1 LICGIVAKQVGNNLC
16 FLTVKPKGNDM
27 STRFVTGVVRASY
40 ANIMRA
46 KRNEM
51 NGKEE
56 YSVVCLV
63 PKTDTATVE
72 GLKAAAKAAIAAKW
86 PAGAPKGMRNPMR
99 DGDTET
105 KADGTALG
113 AEYQG
118 CFFFN
123 AKTDASRNKPS
134 VIDKL
139 GHDLIDPDAVVS
151 GDFIRVSVNAYAY
164 DAAGN
169 RGVSFGLN
177 NVLLDRKGEPLGGSR
192 PSAAQDFGIAAG
204 APATAATATADDDWS

>member
-1 LICGIVAKQVGNNLC
+1 
-16 FLTVKPKGNDM
+16 M

-63 PKTDTATVE
+63 PKTDTASVE

-86 PAGAPKGMRNPMR
+86 PAGAPKGLRNPLR

-105 KADGTALG
+105 KADGSALG
-113 AEYQG
+113 AEYHG

-139 GHDLIDPDAVVS
+139 GHDLIDPDAVAS

-192 PSAAQDFGIAAG
+192 PSAAQEFGIAAG
-204 APATAATATADDDWS
+204 APAAATATADDDWS

>member
-1 LICGIVAKQVGNNLC
+1 
-16 FLTVKPKGNDM
+16 M
-27 STRFVTGVVRASY
+27 STRFVTGAVRASY
-40 ANIMRA
+40 AHIMRP

-63 PKTDTATVE
+63 PKADTATVE
-72 GLKAAAKAAIAAKW
+72 GLKAAAKAAIVAKW
-86 PAGAPKGMRNPMR
+86 PTGAPKGLRNPLR

-105 KADGTALG
+105 KADGSPLG

-118 CFFFN
+118 CFFFS

-134 VIDKL
+134 VIDKQ
-139 GHDLIDPDAVVS
+139 GREMIDPDAVVS
-151 GDFIRVSVNAYAY
+151 GDYIRVSVNAYSY
-164 DAAGN
+164 DQAGN

-177 NVLLDRKGEPLGGSR
+177 NVLLERKGDPLGVSR
-192 PSAAQDFGIAAG
+192 PSAAEDFGIAAG
-204 APATAATATADDDWS
+204 AASATTATSSASDDDWS

>member
-1 LICGIVAKQVGNNLC
+1 
-16 FLTVKPKGNDM
+16 M

-40 ANIMRA
+40 ANIMRP

-72 GLKAAAKAAIAAKW
+72 GLKAAAKAAIAGKW
-86 PAGAPKGMRNPMR
+86 PTGAPKGLRNPLR

-105 KADGTALG
+105 KADGSPLG
-113 AEYQG
+113 AEYSG
-118 CFFFN
+118 CYFFN

-134 VIDKL
+134 VIDKA
-139 GHDLIDPDAVVS
+139 GRDMIDPDAVVS

-177 NVLLDRKGEPLGGSR
+177 NVLLERKGEPLGASR
-192 PSAAQDFGIAAG
+192 PSAAQEFGIAAG
-204 APATAATATADDDWS
+204 AIAPAAAAADDDWS

>member
-1 LICGIVAKQVGNNLC
+1 
-16 FLTVKPKGNDM
+16 M

-40 ANIMRA
+40 ANIMRP

-72 GLKAAAKAAIAAKW
+72 GLKLAAKTAIVAKW
-86 PAGAPKGMRNPMR
+86 PAGAPKGLRNPLR

-105 KADGTALG
+105 KADGSPLG
-113 AEYQG
+113 AEYSG
-118 CFFFN
+118 CYFFN

-134 VIDKL
+134 VIDKA
-139 GHDLIDPDAVVS
+139 GREMIDPDSVVS
-151 GDFIRVSVNAYAY
+151 GDYIRVSVNAYAY

-177 NVLLDRKGEPLGGSR
+177 NVLLDKKGEPLGASR
-192 PSAAQDFGIAAG
+192 PSAAEEFGIAPGA
-204 APATAATATADDDWS
+204 APAAAATTADDDWA

>member
-1 LICGIVAKQVGNNLC
+1 
-16 FLTVKPKGNDM
+16 M

-40 ANIMRA
+40 ANVMRP

-72 GLKAAAKAAIAAKW
+72 GLKAVAKAAIGAKW
-86 PAGAPKGMRNPMR
+86 PTGAPKGLRNPMR
-99 DGDTET
+99 DGDTDT
-105 KADGTALG
+105 KQDGSPLG
-113 AEYQG
+113 PEYAG
-118 CFFFN
+118 CYFFN
-123 AKTDASRNKPS
+123 TKTDASRNKPS
-134 VIDKL
+134 VIDKA
-139 GHDLIDPDAVVS
+139 GRDMIDPDAVAS
-151 GDFIRVSVNAYAY
+151 GDYIRVSVNAYAY

-177 NVLLDRKGEPLGGSR
+177 NVLLDKKGEPLGSTR
-192 PSAAQDFGIAAG
+192 PSAAQEFGIAAVA
-204 APATAATATADDDWS
+204 APASATATADDDWS

>member
-1 LICGIVAKQVGNNLC
+1 
-16 FLTVKPKGNDM
+16 M

-40 ANIMRA
+40 ANIMRP

-72 GLKAAAKAAIAAKW
+72 GLKLAAKTAIVAKW
-86 PAGAPKGMRNPMR
+86 PAGAPKGLRNPLR

-105 KADGTALG
+105 KADGSPLG
-113 AEYQG
+113 AEYSG
-118 CFFFN
+118 CYFFN

-134 VIDKL
+134 VIDKA
-139 GHDLIDPDAVVS
+139 GREMIDPDAVVS
-151 GDFIRVSVNAYAY
+151 GDYIRVSVNAYAY

-177 NVLLDRKGEPLGGSR
+177 NVLLDKKGEPLGASR
-192 PSAAQDFGIAAG
+192 PSAAQEFGIAPG
-204 APATAATATADDDWS
+204 AALAAATVAADDDWA

>member
-1 LICGIVAKQVGNNLC
+1 
-16 FLTVKPKGNDM
+16 M

-40 ANIMRA
+40 ANIMRP

-72 GLKAAAKAAIAAKW
+72 GLKLAAKTAIVAKW
-86 PAGAPKGMRNPMR
+86 PAGAPKGLRNPLR

-105 KADGTALG
+105 KADGSPLG
-113 AEYQG
+113 AEYSG
-118 CFFFN
+118 CYFFN

-134 VIDKL
+134 VIDKA
-139 GHDLIDPDAVVS
+139 GREMIDPDSVVS

-177 NVLLDRKGEPLGGSR
+177 NVLLERKGEPLGASR
-192 PSAAQDFGIAAG
+192 PSAAQEFGIAPSA
-204 APATAATATADDDWS
+204 APAAAAAAADDDWA